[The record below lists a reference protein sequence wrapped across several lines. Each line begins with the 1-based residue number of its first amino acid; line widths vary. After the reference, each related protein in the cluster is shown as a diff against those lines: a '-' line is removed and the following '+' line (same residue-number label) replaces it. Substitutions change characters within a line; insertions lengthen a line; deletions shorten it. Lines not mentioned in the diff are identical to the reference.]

1 MSWLH
6 EKLLVLVWGIGDEV
20 DRLHV
25 KRNRIVG
32 MNYLGIID
40 TFCSIS
46 FGKKA
51 NNCRR
56 SQMIFEARLV
66 AIFGDLELKSCLF

>member
-1 MSWLH
+1 M
-6 EKLLVLVWGIGDEV
+6 

-40 TFCSIS
+40 YMY
-46 FGKKA
+46 GVVV
-51 NNCRR
+51 NNCREVAGVVV
-56 SQMIFEARLV
+56 QFNEANGN
-66 AIFGDLELKSCLF
+66 IQPS